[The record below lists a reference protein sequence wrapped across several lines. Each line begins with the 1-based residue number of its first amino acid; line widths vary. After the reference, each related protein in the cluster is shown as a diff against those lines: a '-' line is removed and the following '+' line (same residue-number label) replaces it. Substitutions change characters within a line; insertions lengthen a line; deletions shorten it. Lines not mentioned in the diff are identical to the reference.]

1 LIVLYKINLE
11 KKMFKLIN
19 SPNLSTHDWLN

>member
-1 LIVLYKINLE
+1 
-11 KKMFKLIN
+11 MFKLIN